1 MRRMGSKTFE
11 AYEEFVEKFTTLE
24 KVISYY
30 LKTMVLGH
38 RLRVLNRVVA
48 LLTQR
53 SRV

>member
-1 MRRMGSKTFE
+1 MRHVGSKIFE
-11 AYEEFVEKFTTLE
+11 EYEEFVEKFTTLE
-24 KVISYY
+24 KVICYD
-30 LKTMVLGH
+30 LKPMVLGN